1 MIFIYIKRTL
11 LYHLIVR
18 FEQSGTMHNASE
30 MRRIVV
36 HGKWKIVKIDDRIL
50 TFEISLFR
58 EKCAM
63 FSV

>member
-1 MIFIYIKRTL
+1 MVCFAQT
-11 LYHLIVR
+11 
-18 FEQSGTMHNASE
+18 GTMQDASE

-36 HGKWKIVKIDDRIL
+36 QGKWKIVKIDDQIL